1 MVNRRGHPKCL
12 GYLLLIALASPSVSV
27 WGGAPQS
34 VSTQDVGSGLP
45 ALRLLPRTP
54 FSLALWADNSQPMA
68 QLTEDQAADS
78 SPQEGVS
85 KPSEREGGSVL
96 AASQPAS
103 ASPSPAVKP
112 EGQSP
117 PAGYDGPRTTEQG
130 PLLTT
135 PSAALWQRV
144 SQAMTA
150 LRAELASP
158 SLLPRTPL
166 SPALWTEGTQ
176 AAAKQTE
183 DEASSVVQE
192 GVSKPS
198 ETGSGSALA
207 ASQSALPQSQA
218 VKPGGQPPAQDY
230 NGPEATEP
238 ESPPMIPPGPLWQR
252 ASQAMTALRAELAS
266 PSLLPRTP
274 LSRALWTEDTPP
286 AAEQT
291 KDEVS
296 GAVQEGASN
305 LSETDSSALAA
316 SPPAPVPPSHAVK
329 LEGQSPP
336 AGYDGPRTTDQGPL
350 LTMPS
355 AAVWRRAAQ
364 AMSALRAEL
373 PFPSLLP
380 RTPLSPVLW
389 TEDTQPAAEQT
400 EDEASGAV
408 QVGASKPSE
417 TGSSSALTD
426 SQPTLPK
433 SQAVKPGNQPVA
445 QGYNGPQATDPE
457 SPLMMPSAPVW
468 QRASQAIT
476 ILHVEPASPGLF
488 PRSPV
493 SPDRWTYEAQ
503 PVAQQ
508 AKKGEQG
515 KKEEGKAAAF
525 QPPPVLLAALMD
537 PGDQPPAQGHNESIT
552 KDHGEP
558 TTAPPEVSEHSSAT
572 KSLGG
577 RSGARGHDGPPI
589 MNQGQAASAS
599 QTGPLSPS
607 SAASQKVQPTAQ
619 VDHGP
624 YTTNHASTN
633 ALRESAGQFPST
645 PSGKW
650 ALRDPFKLPPPPRP
664 EQEEKDDPNP
674 LPANRPPGSRG
685 LLVEQLKLKG
695 VVRDSATQKMIAVVT
710 APNNRAYFLREGEAV
725 YDGVVSKITP
735 DAVYF
740 KGNIF
745 NSKREV
751 HFREVVKILSP
762 APGEIK

>member
-96 AASQPAS
+96 VASQPAS
-103 ASPSPAVKP
+103 VSPSPAVKP

-130 PLLTT
+130 PLLTM

-238 ESPPMIPPGPLWQR
+238 ESPPMMPPGPLWQR

-266 PSLLPRTP
+266 
-274 LSRALWTEDTPP
+274 
-286 AAEQT
+286 
-291 KDEVS
+291 
-296 GAVQEGASN
+296 
-305 LSETDSSALAA
+305 
-316 SPPAPVPPSHAVK
+316 
-329 LEGQSPP
+329 
-336 AGYDGPRTTDQGPL
+336 
-350 LTMPS
+350 
-355 AAVWRRAAQ
+355 
-364 AMSALRAEL
+364 
-373 PFPSLLP
+373 PSLLP

-558 TTAPPEVSEHSSAT
+558 TTAPPEV
-572 KSLGG
+572 
-577 RSGARGHDGPPI
+577 
-589 MNQGQAASAS
+589 
-599 QTGPLSPS
+599 GPLSPS

-624 YTTNHASTN
+624 YTTNHASTG

-751 HFREVVKILSP
+751 HFREVVRILSP

>member
-130 PLLTT
+130 PLLTM

-238 ESPPMIPPGPLWQR
+238 ESPPMMPPGPLWQR

-266 PSLLPRTP
+266 
-274 LSRALWTEDTPP
+274 
-286 AAEQT
+286 
-291 KDEVS
+291 
-296 GAVQEGASN
+296 
-305 LSETDSSALAA
+305 
-316 SPPAPVPPSHAVK
+316 
-329 LEGQSPP
+329 
-336 AGYDGPRTTDQGPL
+336 
-350 LTMPS
+350 
-355 AAVWRRAAQ
+355 
-364 AMSALRAEL
+364 
-373 PFPSLLP
+373 PSLLP

-552 KDHGEP
+552 EDPGEP

-577 RSGARGHDGPPI
+577 RSGARGYDGPPI

-624 YTTNHASTN
+624 YTTNHASTS

-685 LLVEQLKLKG
+685 LLVEQLKMKG
-695 VVRDSATQKMIAVVT
+695 VVRDSATQKMIAVV
-710 APNNRAYFLREGEAV
+710 
-725 YDGVVSKITP
+725 
-735 DAVYF
+735 
-740 KGNIF
+740 
-745 NSKREV
+745 
-751 HFREVVKILSP
+751 
-762 APGEIK
+762 